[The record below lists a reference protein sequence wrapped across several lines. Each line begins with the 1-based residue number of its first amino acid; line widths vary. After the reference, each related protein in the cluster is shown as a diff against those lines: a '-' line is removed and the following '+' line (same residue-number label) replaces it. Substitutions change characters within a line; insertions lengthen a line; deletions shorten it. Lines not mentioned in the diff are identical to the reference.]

1 MRLYESILQEVL
13 RAPDGKPDN
22 LIIGWKGSF
31 LSLADGRWGVGSTP
45 PEGGDPLS
53 PREEHTRNILMCGAH
68 SLARLLVSPYPQEF
82 SAASASLAALASAP
96 AGGEPLEYLLP
107 LPGRD
112 RVVLLAPD
120 PWVIDFLRD
129 WNWNIS
135 IFDDSR
141 RGLDI
146 LPEWTSSQHLHS
158 SAVLWI
164 NAETLRNRKILS
176 LIPLLKEKRGVILQ
190 GPGIPFLPTVF
201 REAGITH
208 LVLPAADKS
217 AAPETR
223 RYIAAGGTP
232 WTCPSLR
239 WRVFPLLYTDGN
251 NR

>member
-13 RAPDGKPDN
+13 RAPDGEPDN

-68 SLARLLVSPYPQEF
+68 GLARLLVSPYPQEF
-82 SAASASLAALASAP
+82 SAASASLAALAPAP
-96 AGGEPLEYLLP
+96 AEGEALESLLP
-107 LPGRD
+107 LPEGGR
-112 RVVLLAPD
+112 VALLAPD

-129 WNWNIS
+129 WNWKIS

-176 LIPLLKEKRGVILQ
+176 LMPLLKEKRGVILQ

-223 RYIAAGGTP
+223 RYIAAGGAP
-232 WTCPSLR
+232 WTCPSLQ